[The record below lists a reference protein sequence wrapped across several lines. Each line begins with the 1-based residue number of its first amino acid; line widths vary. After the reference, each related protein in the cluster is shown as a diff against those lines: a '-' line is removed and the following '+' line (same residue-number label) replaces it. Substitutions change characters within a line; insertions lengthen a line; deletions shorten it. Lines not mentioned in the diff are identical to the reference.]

1 MTGSRF
7 RTSPAHIRG
16 ARLLTRM
23 FYEDAAA
30 QGEKQPPP
38 ARMIWA
44 RKSCRW

>member
-1 MTGSRF
+1 
-7 RTSPAHIRG
+7 
-16 ARLLTRM
+16 M

-30 QGEKQPPP
+30 QGEKPQPPP